1 MKFSFTVRSKEKR
14 ARQNRRLRKMLT
26 PKTAL
31 MALNELKGNVSEY
44 KVSKNEFSIDFNAKI
59 TVNGTEY
66 TGFG

>member
-1 MKFSFTVRSKEKR
+1 
-14 ARQNRRLRKMLT
+14 MLT

-44 KVSKNEFSIDFNAKI
+44 KVTKNEFTVDFNAKI

-66 TGFG
+66 IGFGKLLLNIKKNQKKN